1 MPGKYKLPLSG
12 DVLFCATPLV
22 SFFGTY
28 EEDFDEAELLKA
40 FKMLS
45 YKEPLVG
52 SSLFLD
58 EENNAYAVVGK
69 NKAGLV
75 FLDTD
80 DEEEFFNSRKC
91 GTFDPFS
98 HFFEFYVLNGKTLV
112 IFANAAVSDVKSLFL
127 ISERLLSFYK
137 KELLDITPSRVF
149 VYSEAKDIPQN
160 ASSVVSDKLSSD
172 LEMKWQE
179 HPKYFKRSDYDAL
192 LKKQRSAPRKRNVSS
207 CSFDAAK
214 TAEIKALCENEGV
227 DVATYI
233 CFSFKKA
240 AQNRE
245 CFKSFKRKSICI
257 GSDLR
262 LFEEEPRAFGV
273 GPFFS
278 RVSIVKDKKKQIEKH
293 GELKAFHD
301 NCYKK
306 LTNAFYAYYDKVFLS
321 GVSPSLSSS
330 AHFFAE
336 GLYKNKA
343 SKSLAK
349 NYTALKKS
357 FFTFDFFNLDL
368 KYWEKLKSFKRLS
381 FFEQSFKNT
390 GFYVT
395 AVMRDEKLY
404 LSVEANE
411 NVCKKE
417 ELLSLLGEV
426 KRIIG

>member
-1 MPGKYKLPLSG
+1 MPEKYKLPLSG

-28 EEDFDEAELLKA
+28 EEAFDEAELLKA

-52 SSLFLD
+52 SYLFSD
-58 EENNAYAVVGK
+58 EENNAYAVVGE
-69 NKAGLV
+69 NKAELV

-112 IFANAAVSDVKSLFL
+112 IFANAAVADVKSLFL
-127 ISERLLSFYK
+127 ISESLLSFYK
-137 KELLDITPSRVF
+137 KELLDITPSNVF
-149 VYSEAKDIPQN
+149 VYSEGKDIPQG

-172 LEMKWQE
+172 LEMKWQK
-179 HPKYFKRSDYDAL
+179 HPKYFKRSDYEAL
-192 LKKQRSAPRKRNVSS
+192 LKKQKSAPGKKHL
-207 CSFDAAK
+207 CTCFFDETK
-214 TAEIKALCENEGV
+214 TAEIKAFCEGEGV

-233 CFSFKKA
+233 CHSFKKA

-245 CFKSFKRKSICI
+245 CFKSYKRKNISI

-262 LFEEEPRAFGV
+262 LFEEKPASFGV

-278 RVSIVKDKKKQIEKH
+278 RVGIAKDKKRQIEKN

-306 LTNAFYAYYDKVFLS
+306 LTNVFYAYYDKEFLK
-321 GVSPSLSSS
+321 GVSPSLCSG

-343 SKSLAK
+343 AKSLAK

-395 AVMRDEKLY
+395 AAIRDEKLY

-417 ELLSLLGEV
+417 ELLSLLDEV